1 MEMKKKDSDEKMFIK
16 KKWFITSRK
25 GKVEDFYDFNIRNVF
40 LKIIQLISYQAV
52 EVMEML

>member
-40 LKIIQLISYQAV
+40 LKIIQLISY
-52 EVMEML
+52 